1 MSVANYVRI
10 VILTESDSALKKT
23 DNEKNNFESKG
34 DSKMTREEI
43 MQIIED
49 ENIQF
54 FRLQFVDIFGFMKN
68 VALPKSQIEKALDGD
83 IMFDG
88 SSIDGFVRI
97 NESDM
102 YLKPDYST
110 FTVLPWRNKEGVA
123 AARIICDVHKS
134 DHTPFE
140 GCPRVNLKRILAEAK
155 EMGYTMNVG
164 TEAEF
169 FLFERDADGAPTTVT
184 HDVAGYFSL
193 DPDDMAND
201 CRREIIE
208 TLEQMG
214 FEIEASHHE
223 VAEGQHEIN
232 FKYADALGAADNTV
246 TFKWVVKSVA
256 AKYGLHATFMPKP
269 IFGINGSG
277 MHTNQSLFNL
287 DGTNAFFD
295 ESAPLQLSKTAYS
308 YIAGVLKNARAF
320 AAVTN
325 PLVNSYKR
333 LVPGY
338 EAPVYCAWSASNRSA
353 LVRIP
358 AARGLS
364 TRTEVRCPDPSC
376 NPYLAFAMMLNCG
389 LDGIKND
396 LTPPASVDKDI
407 FEMNAEQMAA
417 EGIVVMPANLKEAI
431 EELKANPISK
441 ATLGEHI
448 FEKYVEA
455 KEQEWDSFRTTVTEW
470 EVENYLAVY

>member
-1 MSVANYVRI
+1 
-10 VILTESDSALKKT
+10 
-23 DNEKNNFESKG
+23 
-34 DSKMTREEI
+34 MTREEI

-49 ENIQF
+49 ENVQF

-68 VALPKSQIEKALDGD
+68 VALPKSQIEKALDGNM
-83 IMFDG
+83 MFDG

-102 YLKPDYST
+102 YLKPDYDT
-110 FTVLPWRNKEGVA
+110 FCVLPWRNKEGVA

-134 DHTPFE
+134 DGTPFE
-140 GCPRVNLKRILAEAK
+140 GCPRVNLKRVLAEAK
-155 EMGYTMNVG
+155 TLGYTMNVG

-169 FLFERDADGAPTTVT
+169 FLFEKDEQGRATTVT
-184 HDVAGYFSL
+184 NDVAGYFSL
-193 DPDDMAND
+193 DPEDTGND
-201 CRREIIE
+201 CRREVIE
-208 TLEQMG
+208 TLEKMG

-232 FKYADALGAADNTV
+232 FKYADALAAADNTV
-246 TFKWVVKSVA
+246 TFKWVVKSIA
-256 AKYGLHATFMPKP
+256 AKHGLHATFMPKP

-295 ESAPLQLSKTAYS
+295 ESDSLQLSKVAYS
-308 YIAGVLKNARAF
+308 YIAGSLKNARAF
-320 AAVTN
+320 TAVTN

-358 AARGLS
+358 ASRGVS
-364 TRTEVRCPDPSC
+364 TRTEIRSPDPTC
-376 NPYLAFAMMLNCG
+376 NPYLALAMMLNSG
-389 LDGIKND
+389 LDGIKNN
-396 LTPPASVDKDI
+396 LTPPDSVNKDI
-407 FEMNAEQMAA
+407 FKMTPAEMEAD
-417 EGIVVMPANLKEAI
+417 GINVLPGSLEEAI
-431 EELKANPISK
+431 QEFAANPLSK
-441 ATLGEHI
+441 ETLGNHI
-448 FEKYVEA
+448 FSKFIEA
-455 KEQEWDSFRTTVTEW
+455 KEKEWDRYRTAVTDW
-470 EVENYLAVY
+470 ELDEYLDIY

>member
-1 MSVANYVRI
+1 
-10 VILTESDSALKKT
+10 
-23 DNEKNNFESKG
+23 
-34 DSKMTREEI
+34 MTRDEILKIVEE
-43 MQIIED
+43 
-49 ENIQF
+49 ENIHF

-68 VALPKSQIEKALDGD
+68 VAIPRSQIEKALDGKM
-83 IMFDG
+83 MFDG

-102 YLKPDYST
+102 YLKPDYDT
-110 FTVLPWRNKEGVA
+110 FVVLPWRNKDGIA
-123 AARIICDVHKS
+123 AARIICDIYMS
-134 DHTPFE
+134 DGVTPFE
-140 GCPRVNLKRILAEAK
+140 GCPRVNLKRVLAEAK
-155 EMGYTMNVG
+155 ELGYTMNVG

-169 FLFERDADGAPTTVT
+169 FLFEYDEEGLPSTIT

-193 DPDDMAND
+193 DPEDGAND

-208 TLEQMG
+208 TLEKMG

-232 FKYADALGAADNTV
+232 FKYADALTCADNTI
-246 TFKWVVKSVA
+246 TFKWVVKA
-256 AKYGLHATFMPKP
+256 IAQKYGVHATFMPKP

-295 ESAPLQLSKTAYS
+295 ESNDIQLSDVAYK
-308 YIAGVLKNARAF
+308 YIAGILKNARSF
-320 AAVTN
+320 VAVTN

-338 EAPVYCAWSASNRSA
+338 EAPVYAAWSASNRSA

-358 AARGLS
+358 AARGMS
-364 TRTEVRCPDPSC
+364 TRTEVRCPDPST
-376 NPYLAFAMMLNCG
+376 NPYLALAMMLNAG

-396 LTPPASVDKDI
+396 LKAPLSVDEDI
-407 FEMNAEQMAA
+407 FEMTAEQMA
-417 EGIVVMPANLKEAI
+417 EKGITVLPGSLEEALD
-431 EELKANPISK
+431 EFKANPLSK
-441 ATLGEHI
+441 ETLGSHI
-448 FEKYVEA
+448 FEKYIEA
-455 KEQEWDSFRTTVTEW
+455 KTAEWDDYRCSVTQWELEKYLTV
-470 EVENYLAVY
+470 Y

>member
-1 MSVANYVRI
+1 
-10 VILTESDSALKKT
+10 
-23 DNEKNNFESKG
+23 
-34 DSKMTREEI
+34 MTREEI

-54 FRLQFVDIFGFMKN
+54 FRLQFVDILGFMKN
-68 VALPKSQIEKALDGD
+68 VAIPKSQIGKALDGNM
-83 IMFDG
+83 MFDG

-110 FTVLPWRNKEGVA
+110 FTVLPWRNKDGVA
-123 AARIICDVHKS
+123 AARVICDIYMP
-134 DHTPFE
+134 DGTPFI
-140 GCPRVNLKRILAEAK
+140 GCPRVNLKRVLAEAK
-155 EMGYTMNVG
+155 ALGYTMNVG

-169 FLFERDADGAPTTVT
+169 FLFERDEKGLPTTIT
-184 HDVAGYFSL
+184 SDVAGYFSL
-193 DPDDMAND
+193 DPEDKAND

-208 TLEQMG
+208 TLEKMG

-232 FKYADALGAADNTV
+232 FKYADALTAADNTV
-246 TFKWVVKSVA
+246 TFKWVVKSIA
-256 AKYGLHATFMPKP
+256 SKYNLHATFMPKP

-295 ESAPLQLSKTAYS
+295 KSDPLQLSKICYA
-308 YIAGVLKNARAF
+308 YIAGILKNARGF

-338 EAPVYCAWSASNRSA
+338 EAPVYAAWSASNRSA
-353 LVRIP
+353 MIRIP

-364 TRTEVRCPDPSC
+364 TRTEVRCPDPAC
-376 NPYLAFAMMLNCG
+376 NPYLAMAMMLNAG
-389 LDGIKND
+389 LDGVKNN
-396 LTPPASVDKDI
+396 LTPPAEVRKDI
-407 FEMNAEQMAA
+407 FKMNSAEMDEV
-417 EGIVVMPANLKEAI
+417 GITVLPANLKEAI
-431 EELKANPISK
+431 EELRNSPIAK
-441 ATLGEHI
+441 ATLGDHI
-448 FEKYVEA
+448 FSKYLVA
-455 KEQEWDSFRTTVTEW
+455 KEKEWDKFRTAVTDW
-470 EVENYLAVY
+470 EVANYLTIY

>member
-1 MSVANYVRI
+1 
-10 VILTESDSALKKT
+10 
-23 DNEKNNFESKG
+23 
-34 DSKMTREEI
+34 MTRDEI
-43 MQIIED
+43 MKIVEE
-49 ENIQF
+49 ENVHY
-54 FRLQFVDIFGFMKN
+54 FRLQFVDIFGIMKN
-68 VALPKSQIEKALDGD
+68 VAIPRSQIGKALDGD

-102 YLKPDYST
+102 YLKPDYDT
-110 FTVLPWRNKEGVA
+110 FSILPWRNKSGVN
-123 AARIICDVHKS
+123 AARIICDVYKS
-134 DHTPFE
+134 DNTPFE
-140 GCPRVNLKRILAEAK
+140 GCPRVNLKRVLAEAK
-155 EMGYTMNVG
+155 ALGYTMNVG

-169 FLFERDADGAPTTVT
+169 FLFERDEEGNPTTIT
-184 HDVAGYFSL
+184 NDVAGYFSL
-193 DPDDMAND
+193 DPEDTAND

-214 FEIEASHHE
+214 YEIEASHHE

-232 FKYADALGAADNTV
+232 FKYADALTCADNTV
-246 TFKWVVKSVA
+246 TFRWAVKSIA
-256 AKYGLHATFMPKP
+256 ANYGLHATFMPKP

-295 ESAPLQLSKTAYS
+295 EKGHMQLSPVAYN
-308 YIAGVLKNARAF
+308 YIAGILKNARGF

-338 EAPVYCAWSASNRSA
+338 EAPVYAAWSGSNRSA

-364 TRTEVRCPDPSC
+364 TRTEVRCPDPTC
-376 NPYLAFAMMLNCG
+376 NPYLAMAMMLNSG
-389 LDGIKND
+389 LDGVKNK

-407 FEMNAEQMAA
+407 FKLTAEQMD
-417 EGIVVMPANLKEAI
+417 EVGIIIMPASLKEAI
-431 EELKANPISK
+431 EELKVNPIAKS
-441 ATLGEHI
+441 TLGNHI
-448 FEKYVEA
+448 FGKYIEA
-455 KEQEWDSFRTTVTEW
+455 KEKEWDSFRTAVTDW
-470 EVENYLAVY
+470 ELENYLRVF

>member
-1 MSVANYVRI
+1 
-10 VILTESDSALKKT
+10 
-23 DNEKNNFESKG
+23 
-34 DSKMTREEI
+34 

-49 ENIQF
+49 QNIQF

-68 VALPKSQIEKALDGD
+68 VAIPKSQIEKALDGK

-102 YLKPDYST
+102 YLKPDYDT

-134 DHTPFE
+134 DETPFE
-140 GCPRVNLKRILAEAK
+140 GCPRVNLKRVLAEAK
-155 EMGYTMNVG
+155 ALGYTMNVG

-169 FLFERDADGAPTTVT
+169 FLFEKDENGGATTVT
-184 HDVAGYFSL
+184 NDVAGYFSL
-193 DPDDMAND
+193 DPEDTGND

-208 TLEQMG
+208 TLEKMG

-232 FKYADALGAADNTV
+232 FKYADALAAADNTV
-246 TFKWVVKSVA
+246 TFKWVVKSIA
-256 AKYGLHATFMPKP
+256 SKYGLHATFMPKP

-295 ESAPLQLSKTAYS
+295 ESDPLQLSNIAYS
-308 YIAGVLKNARAF
+308 YIAGALKNARAF
-320 AAVTN
+320 CAVTN

-353 LVRIP
+353 LIRIP
-358 AARGLS
+358 ASRGIS
-364 TRTEVRCPDPSC
+364 TRTEIRCPDPTC
-376 NPYLAFAMMLNCG
+376 NPYLALAMMLNSG
-389 LDGIKND
+389 LDGIKNN

-407 FEMNAEQMAA
+407 YKMSADQMAE
-417 EGIVVMPANLKEAI
+417 EGIVVMPADLKEAI
-431 EELKANPISK
+431 DEFAANPLSK
-441 ATLGEHI
+441 ETLGDHI
-448 FEKYVEA
+448 YSKFIEA
-455 KEQEWDSFRTTVTEW
+455 KMKEWDSFRTAVTEW
-470 EVENYLAVY
+470 ELNEYLSIY

>member
-1 MSVANYVRI
+1 
-10 VILTESDSALKKT
+10 
-23 DNEKNNFESKG
+23 
-34 DSKMTREEI
+34 MTREEI

-68 VALPKSQIEKALDGD
+68 VAIPKSQIEKALDGD

-97 NESDM
+97 DESDM
-102 YLKPDYST
+102 YLKPDYDT

-123 AARIICDVHKS
+123 AARIICDVHKA
-134 DHTPFE
+134 DNTPFE
-140 GCPRVNLKRILAEAK
+140 GCPRVNLKRVLAEAK
-155 EMGYTMNVG
+155 ELGYTMNVG

-169 FLFERDADGAPTTVT
+169 FLFEKDEHGNATTVT
-184 HDVAGYFSL
+184 NDVAGYFSL
-193 DPDDMAND
+193 DPEDTGND

-232 FKYADALGAADNTV
+232 FKYADALAAADNTV
-246 TFKWVVKSVA
+246 TFRWVVKSIA

-269 IFGINGSG
+269 IFGVNGSG

-295 ESAPLQLSKTAYS
+295 ESEPLQLSKTAYA
-308 YIAGVLKNARAF
+308 YIAGALKNARGF

-353 LVRIP
+353 LIRIP

-364 TRTEVRCPDPSC
+364 TRTEIRCPDATC
-376 NPYLAFAMMLNCG
+376 NPYLALAMMLNAG
-389 LDGIKND
+389 LDGIKNN
-396 LTPPASVDKDI
+396 LTPAPPVDKDI
-407 FEMNAEQMAA
+407 YQMTSDQMAG
-417 EGIVVMPANLKEAI
+417 EGIVVMPASLKEAI
-431 EELKANPISK
+431 EELKASGIAR
-441 ATLGEHI
+441 ATLGDHI
-448 FEKYVEA
+448 FRKYIEA

-470 EVENYLAVY
+470 EIDNYLDVY